1 MQTWR
6 WFYVVLIGVTVALLS
21 MVVNLGIAGL
31 NSLKIK
37 TTERF
42 ITGPGAPHLSLRD
55 FLCVHSDRS
64 NSSAVRPSQVVISIQ
79 QTWSCPSVHVI
90 PYVVQLH
97 EHVWHCTGV
106 CQLLC
111 GKHMLSCR
119 RLGGSLCWGLHQ
131 LLLMPALACRGLLAA
146 VLPVRGAVCSLR
158 SRCCKHRCVLGS
170 RGCRLWHVRDQG
182 GLQPLIVWLTD
193 APETPPF
200 QQYSL

>member
-1 MQTWR
+1 
-6 WFYVVLIGVTVALLS
+6 

-111 GKHMLSCR
+111 GKHMLELQTAGWKPLLGAAPAPADAGSGMQGTSGGRTSCTWGCLQFTLSLLR
-119 RLGGSLCWGLHQ
+119 ASLRSGLPRL
-131 LLLMPALACRGLLAA
+131 PALAC
-146 VLPVRGAVCSLR
+146 PR
-158 SRCCKHRCVLGS
+158 SR
-170 RGCRLWHVRDQG
+170 WAA
-182 GLQPLIVWLTD
+182 
-193 APETPPF
+193 APHCLA
-200 QQYSL
+200 Y